1 MRESGYERRTNC
13 KVLHLLSI
21 VIIVS
26 LSIYK
31 KDGHKEH
38 PVDMA
43 TSPRR
48 QGVGDP
54 IGGGMHQFPQQQQQL
69 HPAGVHH
76 QQQQQQH
83 HNTQF
88 NSAASAAGGM
98 RHMVVQSDFRKVID
112 NLVTIFNS

>member
-1 MRESGYERRTNC
+1 
-13 KVLHLLSI
+13 
-21 VIIVS
+21 
-26 LSIYK
+26 
-31 KDGHKEH
+31 
-38 PVDMA
+38 MA

-54 IGGGMHQFPQQQQQL
+54 IGGGMHQFQQQQQQL

-76 QQQQQQH
+76 QQQQQQQH

-112 NLVTIFNS
+112 NSVTIFNLKDVHLKLICFFLGEWNIDRDFPPD